1 MERTE
6 TILVSDLQAGD
17 MTALAILVDQ
27 YQHLV
32 YRLAIQITKNLDDAN
47 DVLQDTFLKVYDSIH
62 SFRQDSAFETWL
74 YRIVVNLS
82 IDAVNRRSRRRE
94 SLFSTVGETAIQQEI
109 DPRQDPTREA
119 EKKELQEW
127 VTQAVNSLS
136 LNHRTVVILH
146 ELQGLSHP
154 QIADIL
160 GCSEGTVRSRLHYA
174 RKKLRILLRPYT
186 GVACHPGT
194 AKGRI
199 RHESKLQTGTTT
211 SL

>member
-6 TILVSDLQAGD
+6 TILVADLRAGD
-17 MTALAILVDQ
+17 MTALAILVGQ

-62 SFRQDSAFETWL
+62 SFRHDSAFETWL

-82 IDAVNRRSRRRE
+82 IDAVNRRNRRRE
-94 SLFSTVGETAIQQEI
+94 SLFSTVGETTIQQEI

-119 EKKELQEW
+119 ERKELREW

-186 GVACHPGT
+186 GVARHPGT
-194 AKGRI
+194 DK
-199 RHESKLQTGTTT
+199 
-211 SL
+211 SLLKVE

>member
-32 YRLAIQITKNLDDAN
+32 YRLAMQITKNLDDAN

-186 GVACHPGT
+186 GVACHAGT
-194 AKGRI
+194 AK
-199 RHESKLQTGTTT
+199 
-211 SL
+211 SLLKGE

>member
-6 TILVSDLQAGD
+6 TILVADLRAGD
-17 MTALAILVDQ
+17 MTALAILVGQ

-62 SFRQDSAFETWL
+62 SFRHDSAFETWL

-82 IDAVNRRSRRRE
+82 IDAVNRRNRRRE
-94 SLFSTVGETAIQQEI
+94 SLFSTVGETTIQQEI

-119 EKKELQEW
+119 ERKELREW

-194 AKGRI
+194 AK
-199 RHESKLQTGTTT
+199 
-211 SL
+211 SLLKGE

>member
-6 TILVSDLQAGD
+6 TILVADLRAGD
-17 MTALAILVDQ
+17 MTALAILVGQ

-62 SFRQDSAFETWL
+62 SFRHDSAFETWL

-82 IDAVNRRSRRRE
+82 IDAVNRRNRRRE
-94 SLFSTVGETAIQQEI
+94 SLFSTVGETTIQQEI

-119 EKKELQEW
+119 EKKELREW

-136 LNHRTVVILH
+136 LNHRTVVVLH
-146 ELQGLSHP
+146 ELQGLTHP

-160 GCSEGTVRSRLHYA
+160 GCSEGTIRSRLHYA

-186 GVACHPGT
+186 DVAHHPGT
-194 AKGRI
+194 DKLLLEE
-199 RHESKLQTGTTT
+199 ES
-211 SL
+211 